1 MEIEF
6 NKIENVTVLKLKGR
20 ADISNASKL
29 ENMCKKILEQNAKD
43 IIIDG
48 TQLEF
53 ISSAGLRV
61 LLKLA
66 KEVKKRQGRLATAHV
81 NDLVRNIFEI
91 SGFVE
96 LFPIY
101 DSVTEGI
108 SHFQEKSQQK

>member
-1 MEIEF
+1 MEVGF
-6 NKIENVTVLKLKGR
+6 NKIENVTILSLKGR
-20 ADISNASKL
+20 ADVSSAPKL
-29 ENMCKKILEQNAKD
+29 ENACKKILELHEKD

-66 KEVKKRQGRLATAHV
+66 KDVKKNAGRLAVAHV

-101 DSVTEGI
+101 DNVVKAL
-108 SHFQEKSQQK
+108 SHFQDKPQ

>member
-1 MEIEF
+1 MEVGL
-6 NKIENVTVLKLKGR
+6 NKIENVTILSIKGR
-20 ADISNASKL
+20 ADVSNAPKL
-29 ENMCKKILEQNAKD
+29 ESACKKILEQNEKN

-48 TQLEF
+48 TQLDF

-66 KEVKKRQGRLATAHV
+66 KEIKKSAGRLAVAHV

-96 LFPIY
+96 LFPIF
-101 DSVTEGI
+101 DNVVKAL
-108 SHFQEKSQQK
+108 SHFQDKSQ

>member
-1 MEIEF
+1 MEVGF
-6 NKIENVTVLKLKGR
+6 NKIENVTILSIKGR
-20 ADISNASKL
+20 ADISSAPKL
-29 ENMCKKILEQNAKD
+29 ENACRKILESHEKD
-43 IIIDG
+43 IILDG

-53 ISSAGLRV
+53 ISSAGLRA

-66 KEVKKRQGRLATAHV
+66 KEVKKNAGRLAIAHV

-101 DSVTEGI
+101 DNVVKAL
-108 SHFQEKSQQK
+108 SHFQEKTQ

>member
-1 MEIEF
+1 MEASF
-6 NKIENVTVLKLKGR
+6 NKIENVVVLALKGKVD
-20 ADISNASKL
+20 AANVSKL
-29 ENMCKKILEQNAKD
+29 EKVCQQILDQGENNVL
-43 IIIDG
+43 IDG

-66 KEVKKRQGRLATAHV
+66 KSIKRNSGKLAAARL
-81 NDLVRNIFEI
+81 NDLVRQIFEI

-101 DSVTEGI
+101 ENVVTGLN
-108 SHFQEKSQQK
+108 HFQNKS

>member
-1 MEIEF
+1 MDVGF
-6 NKIENVTVLKLKGR
+6 NKIENVTILSIKGR
-20 ADISNASKL
+20 ADVSNASKL
-29 ENMCKKILEQNAKD
+29 ENACKKILERHEKEV
-43 IIIDG
+43 IIDG

-66 KEVKKRQGRLATAHV
+66 KEIKKNAGRLAVAHV

-101 DSVTEGI
+101 DNVVKAL
-108 SHFQEKSQQK
+108 SHFQDKTQ

>member
-1 MEIEF
+1 MEVGF
-6 NKIENVTVLKLKGR
+6 NKIENVTILSIKGR
-20 ADISNASKL
+20 ADVSNASKL
-29 ENMCKKILEQNAKD
+29 ESACKKILELQEKD

-66 KEVKKRQGRLATAHV
+66 KEVKKNAGRLAVAHV

-96 LFPIY
+96 IFPIY
-101 DSVTEGI
+101 DNVVKAL
-108 SHFQEKSQQK
+108 SHFQEKSQ

>member
-1 MEIEF
+1 MEVGV
-6 NKIENVTVLKLKGR
+6 NKIENVTILSIKGR
-20 ADISNASKL
+20 ADISNAPKL
-29 ENMCKKILEQNAKD
+29 ESACKKILGKNEKD

-66 KEVKKRQGRLATAHV
+66 KEVKKNAGRLAVAHV
-81 NDLVRNIFEI
+81 NDLVRNILEI
-91 SGFVE
+91 SGFIE

-101 DSVTEGI
+101 DNVINGI
-108 SHFQEKSQQK
+108 SHFQEKSQ

>member
-1 MEIEF
+1 MEI
-6 NKIENVTVLKLKGR
+6 KSSKTGNVTIVRLKGR

-29 ENMCKKILEQNAKD
+29 ENTCKKILEQNEKD

-48 TQLEF
+48 SQLEF

-66 KEVKKRQGRLATAHV
+66 KEVKKMQGRLAIAHV

-108 SHFQEKSQQK
+108 SHFQ

>member
-1 MEIEF
+1 MEVGF
-6 NKIENVTVLKLKGR
+6 NKIENVTILSIKGR
-20 ADISNASKL
+20 VDISNAPKL
-29 ENMCKKILEQNAKD
+29 ETACKKILELHEKD

-66 KEVKKRQGRLATAHV
+66 KEVKKDAGRLAVAHV

-101 DSVTEGI
+101 DNVVKAL
-108 SHFQEKSQQK
+108 SHFQEKSQ